1 MQCILVLIADA
12 LAGLF
17 HVPENHVILILETDH
32 DERIPLFLK
41 TSESDPDLP
50 YLPLLRQVMHHTNID
65 RKLMTDI
72 RTLDAQD
79 EFVQLKAAQILTTIL
94 RSVANC
100 SQRKSR

>member
-17 HVPENHVILILETDH
+17 RIPENHVILTLETDH

-50 YLPLLRQVMHHTNID
+50 YLPLLRQVMAYTEID
-65 RKLMTDI
+65 RKLMADI
-72 RTLDAQD
+72 RTLDTQD

-94 RSVANC
+94 RYVANR
-100 SQRKSR
+100 SQRKNR